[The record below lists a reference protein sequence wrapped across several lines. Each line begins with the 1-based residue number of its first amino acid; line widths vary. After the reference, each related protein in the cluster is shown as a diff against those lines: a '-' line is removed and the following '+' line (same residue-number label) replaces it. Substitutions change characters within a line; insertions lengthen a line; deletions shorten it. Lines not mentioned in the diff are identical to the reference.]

1 MAFGDRKGELVAA
14 TGHGMNRLDGAKLEF
29 MYVMCN
35 RLRLSGNKTK
45 VEKHNSRGYQP
56 FCYLIILSVNELTS
70 RSVR

>member
-1 MAFGDRKGELVAA
+1 MAFGDRKGKLLAA
-14 TGHGMNRLDGAKLEF
+14 IVYGKNRLDGAKLEF
-29 MYVMCN
+29 MYVICN

-70 RSVR
+70 

>member
-1 MAFGDRKGELVAA
+1 MAFGVSKGELVA
-14 TGHGMNRLDGAKLEF
+14 GIGYVMNRLDGDKLEF
-29 MYVMCN
+29 MYVICN

-70 RSVR
+70 

>member
-1 MAFGDRKGELVAA
+1 MAFGGRKGKLLAA
-14 TGHGMNRLDGAKLEF
+14 IVYVMNRLDGDKLEF
-29 MYVMCN
+29 MYVICN

-70 RSVR
+70 

>member
-1 MAFGDRKGELVAA
+1 MAFGVSKGELVAA
-14 TGHGMNRLDGAKLEF
+14 IGYVMNRLDGDKLEI
-29 MYVMCN
+29 MYVICN

-70 RSVR
+70 

>member
-14 TGHGMNRLDGAKLEF
+14 IGYGMNRLDGAKLEF
-29 MYVMCN
+29 MYVICN

-56 FCYLIILSVNELTS
+56 FCYLIILSVNELTI
-70 RSVR
+70 

>member
-1 MAFGDRKGELVAA
+1 MVFGGSKGELVAA
-14 TGHGMNRLDGAKLEF
+14 IGYGMKRLDSAKLEF

-45 VEKHNSRGYQP
+45 VEKYNSRGYQP

-70 RSVR
+70 

>member
-1 MAFGDRKGELVAA
+1 MAFGGWKGELVAA
-14 TGHGMNRLDGAKLEF
+14 IGYVMNRLDGDKLEI
-29 MYVMCN
+29 MYVICN

-70 RSVR
+70 